1 MFEDLFDILSHL
13 KAGDFKIYC
22 SFMSLYNETLT
33 DLLLSQPK
41 ETPLRIK

>member
-1 MFEDLFDILSHL
+1 MFEDLFDLLSHL

-33 DLLLSQPK
+33 DLFLSERK
-41 ETPLRIK
+41 ETSLRIK